1 MNVELRHLRALA
13 AIGDEGSITGAAA
26 VLGISQPA
34 LSRTLDQLE
43 HRVGTRLVERTTRRL
58 AFTAEGERLKERA
71 HRILGELD
79 DALAE
84 AAGSTR
90 PLRIGFAWAALGEHT
105 VDLLR
110 GWRQD
115 HPRTPVEVHHLA
127 DPYTAL
133 LHGSVDAV
141 FLRALP
147 ERTAPD
153 LAVLPLYTEPRVAAV
168 SRDDPLAA
176 RPEVALRDLAGRT
189 VVLCATAATTSSA
202 LWPAAAARRPPGSSP
217 TWTSGSPPSP
227 PARPSASPRRPPAT
241 AIPFPR
247 CATSRSPTPG
257 PSRFTSWRP
266 PSPATPPPRHS
277 ARMSATCFPPPG
289 PRCPLSAG
297 RVSEPEQVAP
307 SPGIRRL
314 ALWVS
319 FTGQANQAGG
329 HGAWGRA
336 LRSRVL
342 RRQPAEPVRSVHPPR
357 EFPPDGLADRMKMT
371 RRSPADL

>member
-43 HRVGTRLVERTTRRL
+43 RRVGTRLVERTTRRL

-84 AAGSTR
+84 AAGATR
-90 PLRIGFAWAALGEHT
+90 HLRIGFAWAALGEHT

-110 GWRQD
+110 GWRQE
-115 HPRTPVEVHHLA
+115 HPRTPVDVHHLT

-133 LHGSVDAV
+133 LRGSVDAV

-147 ERTAPD
+147 ERAAPD
-153 LAVLPLYTEPRVAAV
+153 LTVLPLYSEPRVAAV

-176 RPEVALRDLAGRT
+176 RPDVALGDLTGRT

-202 LWPAAAARRPPGSSP
+202 LWPAGSGPAATRVVSNVDEWLTSIATGEAVGITAEATRHSHPHPGVRYLP
-217 TWTSGSPPSP
+217 LTDAGPVTVHFLA
-227 PARPSASPRRPPAT
+227 PAVPGHPAT
-241 AIPFPR
+241 AAFR
-247 CATSRSPTPG
+247 DHVREAL
-257 PSRFTSWRP
+257 
-266 PSPATPPPRHS
+266 PATGTAHPVLSRKD
-277 ARMSATCFPPPG
+277 ARA
-289 PRCPLSAG
+289 
-297 RVSEPEQVAP
+297 
-307 SPGIRRL
+307 
-314 ALWVS
+314 
-319 FTGQANQAGG
+319 
-329 HGAWGRA
+329 
-336 LRSRVL
+336 
-342 RRQPAEPVRSVHPPR
+342 
-357 EFPPDGLADRMKMT
+357 
-371 RRSPADL
+371 